1 MKERIKNYSTGRT
14 VWLEGKGSN
23 ASEIYNF
30 MHLIMCSNDETNFM
44 QIDEGENR
52 FCVLKVPT
60 LSFDDPSILQK
71 METEIPHFLYFLKKR
86 SLHYPTGQGRFSFN
100 PTVYETEALK
110 VIQERTQN
118 FLPKQVK
125 DFLNEMFRMTGQAY
139 LDYCPKDIVRGIYEF
154 SNTKL
159 SKPAIMEY
167 LKYDLRMRP
176 EPKGRYSLY
185 RESLDPDNV
194 AGYDV
199 ISTTGYPYRFFYK
212 DFLDEEEQKEQ
223 ELLMNEADSNI
234 LVETTQELPFAPI
247 ASNEDKPF

>member
-1 MKERIKNYSTGRT
+1 
-14 VWLEGKGSN
+14 
-23 ASEIYNF
+23 
-30 MHLIMCSNDETNFM
+30 M

-139 LDYCPKDIVRGIYEF
+139 LDYCPK
-154 SNTKL
+154 
-159 SKPAIMEY
+159 
-167 LKYDLRMRP
+167 
-176 EPKGRYSLY
+176 RY
-185 RESLDPDNV
+185 R
-194 AGYDV
+194 
-199 ISTTGYPYRFFYK
+199 
-212 DFLDEEEQKEQ
+212 
-223 ELLMNEADSNI
+223 
-234 LVETTQELPFAPI
+234 
-247 ASNEDKPF
+247 